1 MECAAD
7 DARSAATLT
16 AFDPRVGDPD
26 NGRVLR
32 PTGRFTSLLLS
43 AAVLI
48 STSGLA
54 PLHLHEFDGADSH
67 AILHSHFAAH
77 HVGSH
82 DTDKPEVEAADHVIW
97 LETSSL
103 NVLPF
108 QFVSGAA
115 VLVRVLEPVVLS
127 RSWAVIAVAVNA
139 PAHGPPRSAV
149 SLRAPPPLPV

>member
-1 MECAAD
+1 ML
-7 DARSAATLT
+7 RSA
-16 AFDPRVGDPD
+16 
-26 NGRVLR
+26 
-32 PTGRFTSLLLS
+32 GRFASLVLS

-54 PLHLHEFDGADSH
+54 PLHVHEFDGADSR

-77 HVGSH
+77 HGRSH
-82 DTDKPEVEAADHVIW
+82 DAGKPEIEAADHVIW

-108 QFVSGAA
+108 QFVGCPA
-115 VLVRVLEPVVLS
+115 VLVRVLEPVSLT
-127 RSWAVIAVAVNA
+127 RSWAVIAVAGNA

-149 SLRAPPPLPV
+149 SLRAPPSLPV

>member
-1 MECAAD
+1 VS
-7 DARSAATLT
+7 RS
-16 AFDPRVGDPD
+16 
-26 NGRVLR
+26 
-32 PTGRFTSLLLS
+32 TGRFASLVLS

-54 PLHLHEFDGADSH
+54 PLHVHEFDGADSH

-77 HVGSH
+77 HIGSH
-82 DTDKPEVEAADHVIW
+82 DADKPEIEAADHVIW
-97 LETSSL
+97 LETSSQ

-108 QFVSGAA
+108 QFVGCAA

-127 RSWAVIAVAVNA
+127 RSWAVIAVVGNA
-139 PAHGPPRSAV
+139 PAHGPPRSAI